1 MSRWLA
7 PSRTGASGCEIH
19 GDDRRR
25 MMPSS
30 LSQLMECWGS
40 DFGPKTKIR
49 NISEMPTTKI
59 SQAKSDNHGQWLRT
73 QFDTRRI

>member
-7 PSRTGASGCEIH
+7 PSGTWASGCEIH
-19 GDDRRR
+19 ADDRR
-25 MMPSS
+25 MLALS

-40 DFGPKTKIR
+40 NFGPKTKIR

-59 SQAKSDNHGQWLRT
+59 SQAKSDNQGQWLRT
-73 QFDTRRI
+73 QFDTLRI